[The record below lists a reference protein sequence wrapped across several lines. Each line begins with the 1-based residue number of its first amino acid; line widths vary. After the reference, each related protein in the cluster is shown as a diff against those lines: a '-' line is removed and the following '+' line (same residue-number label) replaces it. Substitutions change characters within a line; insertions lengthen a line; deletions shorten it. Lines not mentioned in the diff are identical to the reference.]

1 MPDKQRLLIKKN
13 LLTNPEFVD
22 ISIQIIEEAYKN
34 GLITK
39 KDKFELVAEISG

>member
-34 GLITK
+34 RLISK
-39 KDKFELVAEISG
+39 KDKTELMEEINN